1 MNKIL
6 TIFPVIIFSSLLSG
20 TATASPDDITIDVID
35 SASDSVEDVTRH
47 IEVPEAEDHEALEHS
62 EQANDMD
69 EQHEGMEDDK
79 DEQHEDMEDDKDD
92 SKNDMD
98 DDKDDGRD
106 DDSTS

>member
-6 TIFPVIIFSSLLSG
+6 AIFPVIIFSSLLTG
-20 TATASPDDITIDVID
+20 TAIASPDDITIDVID

-47 IEVPEAEDHEALEHS
+47 IEVPDPEDHEALEHS
-62 EQANDMD
+62 KQDNDMD
-69 EQHEGMEDDK
+69 DDK
-79 DEQHEDMEDDKDD
+79 DEQHEDMEDDKND